1 MGNTW
6 LQTRTADTRRLN
18 LKFFATQIQLPLPN
32 EYLWVRYKGL
42 VFCRNNGWIMENM
55 DKGLT
60 VPKWV
65 LIFRPKIPQMPQKM
79 SAQND
84 CPSQKVWSF
93 WKKLF
98 LGVHSPWLQTTNI
111 GKQPQLSSARE
122 RKKQKNFLNSVGKL
136 ISNSIRETTGKS
148 GMIEK
153 DTILLVSSF

>member
-1 MGNTW
+1 
-6 LQTRTADTRRLN
+6 
-18 LKFFATQIQLPLPN
+18 
-32 EYLWVRYKGL
+32 
-42 VFCRNNGWIMENM
+42 
-55 DKGLT
+55 
-60 VPKWV
+60 
-65 LIFRPKIPQMPQKM
+65 M
-79 SAQND
+79 SAQA
-84 CPSQKVWSF
+84 QKF
-93 WKKLF
+93 EIFKKKLS